1 MSGAYTAQRVAAI
14 IAEHGETMT
23 LQREGETDLTLKGKR
38 IAGGT
43 TDDVGNTAV
52 QQNFRVKIGL
62 AELEASSWA
71 SKVPTRTDTIVIGGR
86 TRSIIDAQPE
96 GDSGMVALYVLE
108 VVG

>member
-1 MSGAYTAQRVAAI
+1 M
-14 IAEHGETMT
+14 
-23 LQREGETDLTLKGKR
+23 
-38 IAGGT
+38 
-43 TDDVGNTAV
+43 
-52 QQNFRVKIGL
+52 KIGL